1 VVDAGKVSEGTFAA
15 DKNDMLKE
23 IIHVA
28 IVEDD
33 EEISRTLGLIIDGT
47 PGFVC
52 KHIFN
57 SCEAAIESLPEIY
70 TDVVLMDIHL
80 PGATGIEGIRKLK
93 PQMPGTDFIMLTIQ
107 QDDESIFESLVAG
120 ASGYLIKDIPPTELL
135 NSIRE
140 VKAGGSP
147 MSSAI
152 ARKVI
157 TSFHQNNPSPLSD
170 RETEILKLLCDGKN
184 YRVIADQLFIS
195 AHTVRTHIKN
205 IYEKLQVNSRAEAV
219 QKAYRDKLV

>member
-1 VVDAGKVSEGTFAA
+1 MKITD
-15 DKNDMLKE
+15 E

-47 PGFVC
+47 KGFAC
-52 KHIFN
+52 KHIYN
-57 SCEAAIESLPEIY
+57 SCEEALKLLPE
-70 TDVVLMDIHL
+70 TFPDVVLMDIHL
-80 PGATGIEGIRKLK
+80 PGITGIEGIKKLK
-93 PQMPGTDFIMLTIQ
+93 PKMPGTDFIMLTIQ

-140 VKAGGSP
+140 VYAGGSP

-157 TSFHQNNPSPLSD
+157 SSFHNNDPSPLSD

-195 AHTVRTHIKN
+195 SHTVRTHIKN
-205 IYEKLQVNSRAEAV
+205 IYEKLQVNSLAEAV
-219 QKAYRDKLV
+219 QKAFKNKLV